1 MKSTTSRPTG
11 SKTSYAQGTL
21 PLGELSGDRSLTS
34 HPTISPDTGKSIC
47 SPESESGQQAS
58 ETLGSETMHR
68 GGRRPARARHS
79 AQPERKSP
87 APYAAAQTLCRMLDE
102 LATSYAAYAATT
114 GLPTTGTYGPKF
126 GGSPATV
133 ALQNSLANRL
143 QARMGKSGSV
153 LFALRWKSWDMALG
167 PAICALRASKYPQ
180 AKRQSAARLSNGFA
194 GPFSL
199 VPIPSSQPISV
210 IMPSGLSERLASALR
225 TYANGCSGWPT
236 PTVGNATGSQ
246 AAKEASAT
254 GRRPDGSKA
263 TVSLNAVAK
272 LAAWPTPMAG
282 TPAQKGYNEA
292 GNTDSSRKTVALCGW
307 VSPTAE
313 DGRRGSLPPRPW
325 DTGIPLSQQVTLAS
339 WPTARATDGE
349 KNVRTLEGS
358 LREIERKG
366 GPQDLCQAA
375 QLTSWATPT
384 TRDHKDG
391 SSVGTVETNGLLGRQ
406 VWLSSPTPTG
416 FSAQTDKPGQL
427 RSGHSRWLMGNPPE
441 WESCAPTAT
450 KSSGRSRRNSSSR
463 QSKPSET

>member
-1 MKSTTSRPTG
+1 MKSTSSQPTG
-11 SKTSYAQGTL
+11 SKTSFVQGSL
-21 PLGELSGDRSLTS
+21 PLDELSGDRSLTS
-34 HPTISPDTGKSIC
+34 RQTILPDTGKSIC
-47 SPESESGQQAS
+47 SPALESGQQAFAMPDS
-58 ETLGSETMHR
+58 ETTRR
-68 GGRRPARARHS
+68 GGQHPARARRS
-79 AQPERKSP
+79 VQPERKSP
-87 APYAAAQTLCRMLDE
+87 APHAAAQTLSRMLDE

-114 GLPTTGTYGPKF
+114 GLPTTDTYGPKF
-126 GGSPATV
+126 GGSSATV
-133 ALQNSLANRL
+133 ALQESLANRL

-167 PAICALRASKYPQ
+167 PAICALRVSRYPQ
-180 AKRQSAARLSNGFA
+180 AKRQSAAKLSNGFA
-194 GPFSL
+194 GPFSI
-199 VPIPSSQPISV
+199 VPIPSLQPISV

-246 AAKEASAT
+246 AAKDANAT

-272 LAAWPTPMAG
+272 LA
-282 TPAQKGYNEA
+282 
-292 GNTDSSRKTVALCGW
+292 SW
-307 VSPTAE
+307 VSPTAI
-313 DGRRGSLPPRPW
+313 DGKRGSLPPRPW

-358 LREIERKG
+358 LREIARKG

-375 QLTSWATPT
+375 QLTSWAVPT

-391 SSVGTVETNGLLGRQ
+391 SSIGTVETNGLLGRQ

-416 FSAQTDKPGQL
+416 SSAQTEKPGQL
-427 RSGHSRWLMGNPPE
+427 NPAHSRWLMDSPTA
-441 WESCAPTAT
+441 WDDCAPTAT
-450 KSSGRSRRNSSSR
+450 RCTARKSHNSSSR
-463 QSKPSET
+463 PTKQSGAQQND